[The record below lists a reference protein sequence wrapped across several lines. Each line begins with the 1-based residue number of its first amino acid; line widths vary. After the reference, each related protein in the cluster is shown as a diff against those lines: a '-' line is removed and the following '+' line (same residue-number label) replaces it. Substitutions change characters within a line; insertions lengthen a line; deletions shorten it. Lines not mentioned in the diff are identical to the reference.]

1 MTPRDREQRHHA
13 MTSGEEHYA
22 LVWLRDHRPDAFD
35 RAADY
40 VDRIR
45 ALDERG
51 VRKEARMAT
60 PTKTL
65 RSAGERALKETR

>member
-22 LVWLRDHRPDAFD
+22 LAWLRAHRPDAFD
-35 RAADY
+35 AAADY

-45 ALDERG
+45 ALDTNR
-51 VRKEARMAT
+51 VRKENR
-60 PTKTL
+60 
-65 RSAGERALKETR
+65 